1 MSFFSH
7 YLYSISHPNKCGVP
21 QWDLSDDE
29 EANLEIEDSNQSL
42 SFNQL
47 CIERVIVKH
56 FTHYKCDVVI
66 TDRLRSLFTNKL
78 IRMGKAIQ
86 AQGGPGR
93 KKLLENW
100 KESHWLLEL
109 KQNEIVPS
117 IRKRKPN
124 NLVVQSCKKKCG
136 ELEEKVKVAN

>member
-1 MSFFSH
+1 M
-7 YLYSISHPNKCGVP
+7 P

-29 EANLEIEDSNQSL
+29 EAKISNPEHSL
-42 SFNQL
+42 SYNQL
-47 CIERVIVKH
+47 CTERVIVKL

-78 IRMGKAIQ
+78 IRMEKAIQ
-86 AQGGPGR
+86 AQGGQRR

-100 KESHWLLEL
+100 RESHWLLEL

-117 IRKRKPN
+117 IRKRKPD
-124 NLVVQSCKKKCG
+124 NLVVQSRSVRNLKKRSR
-136 ELEEKVKVAN
+136 